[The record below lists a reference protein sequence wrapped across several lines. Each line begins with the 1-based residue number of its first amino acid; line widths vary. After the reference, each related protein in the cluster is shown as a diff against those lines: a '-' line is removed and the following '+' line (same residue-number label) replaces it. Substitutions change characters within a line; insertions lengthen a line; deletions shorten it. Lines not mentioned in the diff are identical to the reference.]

1 MVAAASSRLDASD
14 GRAQAGSPNDSKS
27 SLRASHMCAATASL
41 TYASGIIPTA
51 VCACKVVQTTDAQLP
66 VQHTMH

>member
-1 MVAAASSRLDASD
+1 MLLMDIRTPVPCRGQD
-14 GRAQAGSPNDSKS
+14 GSPNDSKS

-51 VCACKVVQTTDAQLP
+51 V
-66 VQHTMH
+66 